1 MWLFQL
7 VEKRRRKMR
16 VEGTKKLFVEL
27 NSLSCSMEE
36 AESRS
41 ILWEFEKGRRWLF
54 LANLRMK
61 KG

>member
-7 VEKRRRKMR
+7 VEKRRRSR
-16 VEGTKKLFVEL
+16 VEGTRKLFVEL
-27 NSLSCSMEE
+27 DSLSCSMEE
-36 AESRS
+36 AESCS
-41 ILWEFEKGRRWLF
+41 ILWEFEKGRRWSF